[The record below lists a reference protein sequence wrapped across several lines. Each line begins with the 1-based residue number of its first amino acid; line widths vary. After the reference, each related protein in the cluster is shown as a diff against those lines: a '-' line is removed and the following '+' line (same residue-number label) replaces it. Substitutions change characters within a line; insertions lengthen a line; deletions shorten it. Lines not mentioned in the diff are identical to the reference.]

1 MFKRYYDLAKPGIVY
16 GNIITTLA
24 AFFFASRWH
33 IDLLLLLMTVFG
45 LALVIASACVFNN
58 YIDRTIDGKMVRTK
72 NRALVVGTIST
83 RAALIYAA
91 LLGIDGFFL
100 LIFEVNILTA
110 CIAGVGF
117 FFYVVLYSYAKRA
130 GHWGTLVGSVSGA
143 VPILVGY
150 TAFTDR
156 VDATGLLLFLI
167 LVVWQ
172 MPHFYAIALNRLAD
186 YRAAKIPVLPIEKGL
201 KITKMNIVIYI
212 CLFLLSVAS
221 LAIVAHTGYV
231 FLIVVGAT
239 GIWWLIYGI
248 RGFTSIHDTKW
259 ARQVFFL
266 SLITLLIFSIM
277 LSISP
282 FLP

>member
-1 MFKRYYDLAKPGIVY
+1 MFKRFYDLAKPGIVY

-24 AFFFASRWH
+24 AFLFASRWH
-33 IDLLLLLMTVFG
+33 IDPLLLVMTVMG

-58 YIDRTIDGKMVRTK
+58 YIDRVIDGKMERTRG
-72 NRALVVGTIST
+72 RALVVGSISN
-83 RAALIYAA
+83 RAALVYATC
-91 LLGIDGFFL
+91 LGIIGFCL
-100 LIFEVNILTA
+100 MIFEVNVLAA

-117 FFYVVLYSYAKRA
+117 IFYVILYSYTKRA

-212 CLFLLSVAS
+212 VLFLLSVAS

-231 FLIVVGAT
+231 FLLVVGAAS
-239 GIWWLIYGI
+239 IWWLIYGF
-248 RGFTSIHDTKW
+248 RGFTVVDDSKW